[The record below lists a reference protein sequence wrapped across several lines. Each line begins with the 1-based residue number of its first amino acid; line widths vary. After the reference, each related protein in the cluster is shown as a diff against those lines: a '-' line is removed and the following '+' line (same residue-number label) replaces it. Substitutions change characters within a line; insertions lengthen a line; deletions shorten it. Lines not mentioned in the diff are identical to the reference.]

1 MLRNYL
7 IGVLLLLGILI
18 LADGRR
24 RQPPPAQVTV
34 ATPPALI
41 PSAVNRAS
49 RAPLPA
55 PPVAPAASTPGSPG
69 GSTPYLDM
77 LARLAVR
84 QRIQREA
91 DGTYLDSLLAETD
104 SVVTRWIDRRT
115 LRVRLV
121 SDSSMA
127 GWTPALLAEARA
139 AMHAWEGN
147 AAGLVLQEI
156 AGADSADVTVRWVPT
171 LPDSTQVGT
180 TNVTWGPDGEIHFAA
195 IQLALMRKQDGRVLA
210 PADRIQVAVHEFGHA
225 LGLPHSGD
233 QADVMFHTSPVNSP
247 SGRDQATLR
256 LLYAVPPGSL
266 KVKP

>member
-7 IGVLLLLGILI
+7 IGALALLGILI

-24 RQPPPAQVTV
+24 RQPQQAQVTAV
-34 ATPPALI
+34 PPPAVV
-41 PSAVNRAS
+41 SAALDRAS
-49 RAPLPA
+49 RAPA
-55 PPVAPAASTPGSPG
+55 VAAPAVPAVATPASTGS
-69 GSTPYLDM
+69 STPYLDM
-77 LARLAVR
+77 MARLAVR

-91 DGTYLDSLLAETD
+91 DRTYLDSLLAETD
-104 SVVTRWIDRRT
+104 SVVTRWIDRRA
-115 LRVRLV
+115 LRVKLV
-121 SDSSMA
+121 PDTAMT
-127 GWTPALLAEARA
+127 GWTPALLAEART
-139 AMHAWEGN
+139 AMRAWQGN
-147 AAGLVLQEI
+147 SSGLVLQEVT
-156 AGADSADVTVRWVPT
+156 GADSADVTVRWVPA

-195 IQLALMRKQDGRVLA
+195 IQLALVRKQDGRALG

-247 SGRDQATLR
+247 SDRDQATLR
-256 LLYAVPPGSL
+256 LLYAVIPGPL